1 MVTGRCSCATD
12 NEGKGE
18 SPGLLGKSA
27 SYNAGY
33 KASALWWS
41 TRMTALSLTNCCLR
55 ISCKQTWNHGQPVQF
70 RLHRLPKRANCNQ
83 WFFIAVTVVLI
94 SLFAKQNATLNRR
107 AVCSDLSS
115 TQGIRRTGLS
125 HQLCQHLH
133 VKSQHWFHVE
143 VKHCVG
149 CSQDVHIWATEGPQ
163 RLKAV
168 YSYR

>member
-1 MVTGRCSCATD
+1 MVTDRCSCAMD

-33 KASALWWS
+33 KASVLWWS

-55 ISCKQTWNHGQPVQF
+55 FSCKQTQNHGQPVQY
-70 RLHRLPKRANCNQ
+70 RSHRLPKHANCNQ
-83 WFFIAVTVVLI
+83 HVFIAVTIILI

-107 AVCSDLSS
+107 VVCSDWFSM
-115 TQGIRRTGLS
+115 QGIRHTDLC
-125 HQLCQHLH
+125 HQLCQRLH
-133 VKSQHWFHVE
+133 VKSQHWFHAK

-149 CSQDVHIWATEGPQ
+149 CSQDVHIWATEGP
-163 RLKAV
+163 
-168 YSYR
+168 